1 GTATTGALAVS
12 QYINSQS
19 QDTSTYATNPM
30 WKVVSGPFEVSS
42 YNISGY
48 VKMVPNPRYSGPT
61 KPDVKAFEEIPFTS
75 PESEFN
81 ELKAGDLTIGYLP
94 QEDYSQLKGLV
105 ASGYKPSYWQIYATN
120 YMPYDFSNK
129 QAGPLFKQLYI
140 RQAIQSLINQKQI
153 IKNYYVG
160 GVGTVNNGPV
170 PTYPS
175 NTKDNPFLSKLE
187 ANQNGVY
194 PYDPAKAVSLLKDH
208 GWKVSKGS
216 ASVCDKPGTSAT
228 ECGAGITKGEKLT
241 FSFLYEAGGPVFVD
255 EMTTIV
261 SGWKQQ
267 AGIDVTVRTPES
279 FGDVIGDA
287 YTPGYAWQLDNWG
300 AGWIYSPDY
309 LPTGEE
315 LWQKG
320 ASSNT
325 GNYNNAEAN
334 ALIKATTTAPTAAA
348 EIKAIDKY
356 ENYLAV
362 QLPVL
367 WMPNSPQ
374 ALTIYSNKLSGFVPQ
389 GVFDELYPE
398 NYRVS

>member
-1 GTATTGALAVS
+1 
-12 QYINSQS
+12 
-19 QDTSTYATNPM
+19 
-30 WKVVSGPFEVSS
+30 
-42 YNISGY
+42 
-48 VKMVPNPRYSGPT
+48 
-61 KPDVKAFEEIPFTS
+61 
-75 PESEFN
+75 
-81 ELKAGDLTIGYLP
+81 
-94 QEDYSQLKGLV
+94 
-105 ASGYKPSYWQIYATN
+105 
-120 YMPYDFSNK
+120 
-129 QAGPLFKQLYI
+129 
-140 RQAIQSLINQKQI
+140 NQKQI

-208 GWKVSKGS
+208 GWKVNKGGVS
-216 ASVCDKPGTSAT
+216 TCQKAGTSAT
-228 ECGAGITKGEKLT
+228 ECGVGITKGEALT
-241 FSFLYEAGGPVFVD
+241 FSFLYAAKGPVFVD

-267 AGIDVTVRTPES
+267 AGIDATVRTPES
-279 FGDVIGDA
+279 FADVIGDA

-300 AGWIYSPDY
+300 AGWIYAPDY

-325 GNYNNAEAN
+325 GNYDNAEAN

-367 WMPNSPQ
+367 WMPNQPQ
-374 ALTIYSNKLSGFVPQ
+374 TLTIYSNKLSGLVPQ
-389 GVFDELYPE
+389 GVFDEVYPQD
-398 NYRVS
+398 YRVS